1 MANRFR
7 LIFLFFLS
15 FLSLNSSA
23 VETFPANKTYCAGPA
38 FHDTACSVPNSLR
51 FESLSSA
58 LDFMMPLCQ
67 AQIRPGNLTECR
79 RDSDRISYLYS
90 NNWSSR
96 SPNLVYSCPANS
108 HAWGHASVCA
118 CSDGFNL
125 KNGQCVD
132 PNYVEPPDLCESL
145 AEKCETLNGSKK
157 WITGLR
163 RDVGYKPFKTCTPA
177 GLVPGCNKGCVINSS
192 GNGVFYKDQSGD
204 YYFEGEGT
212 ISSETC
218 FPMAEG
224 NGEQPK
230 EEDNPLPPSEPPEK
244 PCKTGEYQGTVNG
257 TKVCLPAKSKE
268 TIIKEETIN
277 NNDNSTTNIN
287 TTVKCENGECTIS
300 ETTTNKDSSGA
311 TTGESTKETQVSQSD
326 FCAQNPGSS
335 VCKSPDL
342 GKGEEKDEDGKKSS
356 FSGSCSSNFNCEG
369 DPVQC
374 AIALEQHK
382 TACRL
387 FDESNTYFQ
396 AFKDAEASNSDGV
409 ESSTVDLASHL
420 STDSVIGSGAC
431 PADIEIT
438 VFNQPIPVEL
448 SKFCQYFDAMGMLI
462 VLGASVGC
470 LRILGSG

>member
-1 MANRFR
+1 MAYRFR
-7 LIFLFFLS
+7 LIFLLFLS
-15 FLSLNSSA
+15 FLSFNSFSA
-23 VETFPANKTYCAGPA
+23 VSTVTIYKTYNPYSGHAFSGSTPEEACHAAGAAQNGKYVSWKLETPLKC
-38 FHDTACSVPNSLR
+38 FYLSKENSIVQYTYPITY
-51 FESLSSA
+51 SS
-58 LDFMMPLCQ
+58 
-67 AQIRPGNLTECR
+67 
-79 RDSDRISYLYS
+79 
-90 NNWSSR
+90 
-96 SPNLVYSCPANS
+96 SCPENS
-108 HAWGHASVCA
+108 TLSGSQCVCNE
-118 CSDGFNL
+118 GYEE
-125 KNGQCVD
+125 KNGNSCVL
-132 PNYVEPPDLCESL
+132 PEPPDLCESL
-145 AEKCETLNGSKK
+145 AEKCEILSGSKK

-163 RDVGYKPFKTCTPA
+163 RDVSYKPFKTCTPA

-218 FPMAEG
+218 FPTSEG
-224 NGEQPK
+224 NGEPPK

-244 PCKTGEYQGTVNG
+244 PCKSGEYEGTVSG

-287 TTVKCENGECTIS
+287 TTVKCENGKCTIS
-300 ETTTNKDSSGA
+300 ETTTNKDSSGS

-335 VCKSPDL
+335 VCKSPGL
-342 GKGEEKDEDGKKSS
+342 GKEEGEGEDEKKSS

-369 DPVQC
+369 DSVQC

-382 TACRL
+382 TACKL

-396 AFKDAEASNSDGV
+396 AFKDAEASNSNGV
-409 ESSTVDLASHL
+409 ESSTVDLASHV
-420 STDSVIGSGAC
+420 SVDSVIGAGAC

-438 VFNQPIPVEL
+438 VFNQAIPVEL

-462 VLGASVGC
+462 MLGACIGC

>member
-1 MANRFR
+1 MAYRFR
-7 LIFLFFLS
+7 LIVLLFLS
-15 FLSLNSSA
+15 FFSFNSFSA
-23 VETFPANKTYCAGPA
+23 VSTVTSYRTQNPYSVTYHYGSTPEEACYAAGAAQNNRDVNWKPETRLKCF
-38 FHDTACSVPNSLR
+38 
-51 FESLSSA
+51 
-58 LDFMMPLCQ
+58 
-67 AQIRPGNLTECR
+67 
-79 RDSDRISYLYS
+79 YLYKGTSTVSFTYPIS
-90 NNWSSR
+90 N
-96 SPNLVYSCPANS
+96 VYSCPENS
-108 HAWGHASVCA
+108 TASGSQCT
-118 CSDGFNL
+118 CNEGYEEKDGNS
-125 KNGQCVD
+125 CVL
-132 PNYVEPPDLCESL
+132 PEPPDLCESL

-163 RDVGYKPFKTCTPA
+163 RDVSYKPFKTCTPA
-177 GLVPGCNKGCVINSS
+177 GLVSGCNKGCVINSS

-218 FPMAEG
+218 FPTSEG
-224 NGEQPK
+224 NGEPPK

-244 PCKTGEYQGTVNG
+244 SCKSGEYEGTVSG

-287 TTVKCENGECTIS
+287 TTVKCENGKCTIS

-311 TTGESTKETQVSQSD
+311 TTGGSTKETQVSQSD

-335 VCKSPDL
+335 VCKSPGL
-342 GKGEEKDEDGKKSS
+342 GKEEGEGDDDKKSS
-356 FSGSCSSNFNCEG
+356 FSGSCSSSFSCEG
-369 DPVQC
+369 DSVQC

-382 TACRL
+382 TACKL

-396 AFKDAEASNSDGV
+396 AFKDAEASNSNGV
-409 ESSTVDLASHL
+409 ESSTVDLASHV
-420 STDSVIGSGAC
+420 SVDSVIGAGAC

-438 VFNQPIPVEL
+438 VFNQAIPVEL

-462 VLGASVGC
+462 MLGACIGC

>member
-7 LIFLFFLS
+7 LIVLFFLS
-15 FLSLNSSA
+15 FLSFNSFALVSK
-23 VETFPANKTYCAGPA
+23 VEIYTFAYGASGPIANSKSSSYNNLCSIFFDYISSVKPTLTFQYSYCTQNGVRI
-38 FHDTACSVPNSLR
+38 FHSEFDN
-51 FESLSSA
+51 
-58 LDFMMPLCQ
+58 
-67 AQIRPGNLTECR
+67 
-79 RDSDRISYLYS
+79 S
-90 NNWSSR
+90 NNSYVSGF
-96 SPNLVYSCPANS
+96 SKITSCPENS
-108 HAWGHASVCA
+108 TASGSQCI
-118 CSDGFNL
+118 CNEGYEEKDGNS
-125 KNGQCVD
+125 CVL
-132 PNYVEPPDLCESL
+132 PEPPDLCEAL

-163 RDVGYKPFKTCTPA
+163 RNLSYKPFKTCTPA

-230 EEDNPLPPSEPPEK
+230 EGDNPLPPSEPPEK
-244 PCKTGEYQGTVNG
+244 PCNPGEYQDTVNG

-287 TTVKCENGECTIS
+287 TTVKCENGKCTIS
-300 ETTTNKDSSGA
+300 ETTTNKDSSGS

-335 VCKSPDL
+335 VCKSPGP
-342 GKGEEKDEDGKKSS
+342 GKEEGEGEDDKTSS
-356 FSGSCSSNFNCEG
+356 FSGSCSSNFTCEG
-369 DPVQC
+369 DSIQC

-382 TACRL
+382 TACKL

-396 AFKDAEASNSDGV
+396 AFKDAEASNSEGV
-409 ESSTVDLASHL
+409 QSSTVDLASHV
-420 STDSVIGSGAC
+420 SVDSVIGAGAC

-438 VFNQPIPVEL
+438 VFNHAIPFEL
-448 SKFCQYFDAMGMLI
+448 SKFCPYFDSMGMLI
-462 VLGASVGC
+462 MLGACIGC

>member
-7 LIFLFFLS
+7 LIIFLFLS
-15 FLSLNSSA
+15 VFSLNSFASGINPTL
-23 VETFPANKTYCAGPA
+23 VNCGWYDKRNSSSEDNRTSCISSNSSRGLLTGFYEVYTPHSDPNRFYDLYTRYYCHDSYYMGP
-38 FHDTACSVPNSLR
+38 DRLCYKSPPTCPPDSTWDVS
-51 FESLSSA
+51 SLS
-58 LDFMMPLCQ
+58 C
-67 AQIRPGNLTECR
+67 
-79 RDSDRISYLYS
+79 
-90 NNWSSR
+90 
-96 SPNLVYSCPANS
+96 
-108 HAWGHASVCA
+108 
-118 CSDGFNL
+118 
-125 KNGQCVD
+125 K
-132 PNYVEPPDLCESL
+132 EPEQPDLCESL

-163 RDVGYKPFKTCTPA
+163 RNVSYKPFKTCTPA

-218 FPMAEG
+218 FPTSEG
-224 NGEQPK
+224 NGEPPK

-244 PCKTGEYQGTVNG
+244 PCKSGEYEGTVNG

-287 TTVKCENGECTIS
+287 KTVKCENGKCTIS
-300 ETTTNKDSSGA
+300 ETTTNKDSSGS

-335 VCKSPDL
+335 VCKSPGL
-342 GKGEEKDEDGKKSS
+342 GKEEEEGEDEKKSS

-369 DPVQC
+369 DSVQC
-374 AIALEQHK
+374 AIALEQNK
-382 TACRL
+382 TACKL

-409 ESSTVDLASHL
+409 ESSTVDLASHV
-420 STDSVIGSGAC
+420 SVDSVIGAGAC
-431 PADIEIT
+431 PADIEVTI
-438 VFNQPIPVEL
+438 FNQAIPFEL
-448 SKFCQYFDAMGMLI
+448 SKFCPYFDAMGMLI
-462 VLGASVGC
+462 MLGACIGC

>member
-1 MANRFR
+1 MAYRFR
-7 LIFLFFLS
+7 LIFLLFLS
-15 FLSLNSSA
+15 FFSFNSFA
-23 VETFPANKTYCAGPA
+23 VETFPASVYYCAGPQL
-38 FHDTACSVPNSLR
+38 HDTSCSVPNSSR
-51 FESLSSA
+51 FESLTPA
-58 LDFMMPLCQ
+58 LDLLMSLCQ
-67 AQIRPGNLTECR
+67 SNSTVGQCTRHSNK
-79 RDSDRISYLYS
+79 ISYIYS
-90 NNWSSR
+90 GSSYNR
-96 SPNLVYSCPANS
+96 VPQSVYSCPSNAMV
-108 HAWGHASVCA
+108 WGNATTCA
-118 CSDGFNL
+118 CKDGFNL
-125 KNGQCVD
+125 KNGQCID

-145 AEKCETLNGSKK
+145 AEKCGTLSGSKK
-157 WITGLR
+157 WIIDLR
-163 RDVGYKPFKTCTPA
+163 RDVSYKPFKTCTPA

-218 FPMAEG
+218 FPTSEG
-224 NGEQPK
+224 NGEPPK
-230 EEDNPLPPSEPPEK
+230 EEDNPLPPSEPSEK
-244 PCKTGEYQGTVNG
+244 PCKSGEYEGTVSG

-287 TTVKCENGECTIS
+287 TTVKCENGKCTIS

-335 VCKSPDL
+335 VCKSPGL
-342 GKGEEKDEDGKKSS
+342 GKGEEEGEDDKKSS
-356 FSGSCSSNFNCEG
+356 FSGSCGSSFNCEG
-369 DPVQC
+369 DSVQC

-382 TACRL
+382 TACKL

-409 ESSTVDLASHL
+409 ESSTVDLASHV
-420 STDSVIGSGAC
+420 SVDSVIGSGAC
-431 PADIEIT
+431 PADIEVT
-438 VFNQPIPVEL
+438 VFNQVIPFEL
-448 SKFCQYFDAMGMLI
+448 SKFCRYFDAMGMLI

>member
-1 MANRFR
+1 MAYRFR
-7 LIFLFFLS
+7 LIFLLFLYFLS
-15 FLSLNSSA
+15 FNSFSLPKTLSTCGWYKKPSESVQYNDCIINRENRTDYFI
-23 VETFPANKTYCAGPA
+23 VRFTETQHPT
-38 FHDTACSVPNSLR
+38 PNSFFPYRAYLGCYKS
-51 FESLSSA
+51 EYYDSST
-58 LDFMMPLCQ
+58 DSCVNSCP
-67 AQIRPGNLTECR
+67 PGYEKNGNL
-79 RDSDRISYLYS
+79 
-90 NNWSSR
+90 
-96 SPNLVYSCPANS
+96 
-108 HAWGHASVCA
+108 
-118 CSDGFNL
+118 
-125 KNGQCVD
+125 CVL
-132 PNYVEPPDLCESL
+132 PEESDLCEL
-145 AEKCETLNGSKK
+145 FVEKCETLSGSKK

-163 RDVGYKPFKTCTPA
+163 RDVSYKPFKTCTPA

-218 FPMAEG
+218 FPTSEG
-224 NGEQPK
+224 NGEPPK
-230 EEDNPLPPSEPPEK
+230 EGDNPLPPSEPPEK
-244 PCKTGEYQGTVNG
+244 PCKPGEYQYTVNG
-257 TKVCLPAKSKE
+257 TKVCLPAKSQE

-287 TTVKCENGECTIS
+287 TTVKCENGKCTIS

-335 VCKSPDL
+335 VCKSPGL
-342 GKGEEKDEDGKKSS
+342 GREEGEGEDDKKSS
-356 FSGSCSSNFNCEG
+356 FSGSCSSSFSCEG
-369 DPVQC
+369 DSVQC

-382 TACRL
+382 TACKL

-396 AFKDAEASNSDGV
+396 AFKDAEASNSNGV
-409 ESSTVDLASHL
+409 ESSTVDLASHV
-420 STDSVIGSGAC
+420 SVDSVIGSGAC

-438 VFNQPIPVEL
+438 VFNQAIPVEL

-462 VLGASVGC
+462 MLGACIGC

>member
-1 MANRFR
+1 MAYRFR
-7 LIFLFFLS
+7 LIVLLFLS
-15 FLSLNSSA
+15 FFSFNSFSYVLNIDPGA
-23 VETFPANKTYCAGPA
+23 PLY
-38 FHDTACSVPNSLR
+38 PNIYQNCKGSNYNY
-51 FESLSSA
+51 
-58 LDFMMPLCQ
+58 
-67 AQIRPGNLTECR
+67 GNLESSLLGPGKFWVTFKSGMNNAGNCMEAFGLSCPIGT
-79 RDSDRISYLYS
+79 DSVILD
-90 NNWSSR
+90 SR
-96 SPNLVYSCPANS
+96 YNRAVCTTKNICPANS
-108 HAWGHASVCA
+108 TKINGYCVCN
-118 CSDGFNL
+118 SGYEE
-125 KNGQCVD
+125 NGNSCVL
-132 PNYVEPPDLCESL
+132 PEPPDLCESL

-163 RDVGYKPFKTCTPA
+163 RDVSYKPFKTCTPA

-204 YYFEGEGT
+204 YYFEGEGV

-218 FPMAEG
+218 FPTSEG
-224 NGEQPK
+224 NGEPPK

-244 PCKTGEYQGTVNG
+244 PCNPGEYQYTVNG
-257 TKVCLPAKSKE
+257 TKVCLPAKSSE
-268 TIIKEETIN
+268 TIVKEETIN

-287 TTVKCENGECTIS
+287 TTVKCENGKCTIT

-311 TTGESTKETQVSQSD
+311 TTGESNKETQVSQSD

-335 VCKSPDL
+335 VCKSPGL
-342 GKGEEKDEDGKKSS
+342 GGEEGEGEDDKKSS
-356 FSGSCSSNFNCEG
+356 FSGSCSSSFSCEG
-369 DPVQC
+369 DSVQC

-382 TACRL
+382 TACKL
-387 FDESNTYFQ
+387 FDESSTYFQ
-396 AFKDAEASNSDGV
+396 AFKDAEASNSNGV

-462 VLGASVGC
+462 MLGACIGC